1 MRNCLI
7 TKLKGVCQN
16 NDLLKI
22 GELKVLVDTEGK
34 DYMFNVTAT
43 DCKLVVSEGITVKS
57 TTNSEVLPGT
67 EFNAGRSYILN
78 GKGTLSIS
86 NKYTIDTF
94 YFPVQ
99 YNKVFDFSK
108 SDFNSLKYSKGIKKI
123 EVNSDS
129 FLFSLDSLTDINIE
143 SVSITSKNLVGELSG
158 LISKNGITKISITS
172 DYVTG
177 SVDMSKSAKS
187 LNYLYSGNNTFT
199 WETERNS
206 DSFIISLPYAN
217 MGNYIDAMLIN
228 QAKCQ
233 ASTNSNKTISVVGTR
248 TSASDAAIQ
257 TLQSKGYTVSVP
269 SATE

>member
-1 MRNCLI
+1 MGNCLI
-7 TKLKGVCQN
+7 TKLKGICQN

-34 DYMFNVTAT
+34 DYIVSVVAT

-57 TTNSEVLPGT
+57 ATNKEVLPGT
-67 EFNAGRSYILN
+67 EFNAGIYTLN

-94 YFPVQ
+94 SFATSQ
-99 YNKVFDFSK
+99 NKAFDFSK
-108 SDFNSLKYSKGIKKI
+108 SDFDSLKYSKSLKNIVI
-123 EVNSDS
+123 ASDS

-143 SVSITSKNLVGELSG
+143 RVNISSKNLVGELSG
-158 LISKNGITKISITS
+158 LISKDGISYIEIAS

-187 LNYLYSGNNTFT
+187 LNYLYSSNNTFT
-199 WETERNS
+199 WETERSS
-206 DSFIISLPYAN
+206 DSFIITLPYAN

-228 QAKCQ
+228 QAKCN
-233 ASTNSNKTISVVGTR
+233 ASTESYKKIIAAGTR
-248 TSASDAAIQ
+248 TSASNAAIQ
-257 TLQSKGYTVSVP
+257 ALQSKGYTVSVP
-269 SATE
+269 AATE

>member
-1 MRNCLI
+1 MGNCLI

-22 GELKVLVDTEGK
+22 GELKVLVDTEGQ
-34 DYMFNVTAT
+34 DYYFNVIAT

-57 TTNSEVLPGT
+57 NNSEVLSGT
-67 EFNAGRSYILN
+67 EFNAGEYKLN

-94 YFPVQ
+94 YFPVT
-99 YNKVFDFSK
+99 YNTVFDFSK
-108 SDFNSLKYSKGIKKI
+108 SDFNSLKYSKGIKSI
-123 EVNSDS
+123 LVASDS

-143 SVSITSKNLVGELSG
+143 SVSISSNNLVGELSG
-158 LISKNGITKISITS
+158 LISKNGIVKISIVS
-172 DYVTG
+172 DKITG
-177 SVDMSKSAKS
+177 SVDISKSAKS
-187 LNYLYSGNNTFT
+187 LTHLYSQYNTFT
-199 WETERNS
+199 WETERSS
-206 DSFIISLPYAN
+206 DSFIITIPYAN

-233 ASTNSNKTISVVGTR
+233 ASTNSDKTISVGGTR

-269 SATE
+269 AATE

>member
-1 MRNCLI
+1 MGNCLI
-7 TKLKGVCQN
+7 TKLKGISQN

-34 DYMFNVTAT
+34 DYAISLIAT
-43 DCKLVVSEGITVKS
+43 DCKLVISKGITVKS
-57 TTNSEVLPGT
+57 TTNSEVFSGT
-67 EFNAGRSYILN
+67 EFNAGSYKLN

-94 YFPVQ
+94 SFAAPQ
-99 YNKVFDFSK
+99 NKVFDFSK
-108 SDFNSLKYSKGIKKI
+108 SDFDSLKYSKSIKNI
-123 EVNSDS
+123 LVASDS

-143 SVSITSKNLVGELSG
+143 SVSISSKNLVGELSG
-158 LISKNGITKISITS
+158 LISKDGIAKISITS

-177 SVDMSKSAKS
+177 SVDVSKSAKS
-187 LNYLYSGNNTFT
+187 LNYLYSSNNTFT

-206 DSFIISLPYAN
+206 DSFIITFPYAN

-228 QAKCQ
+228 QAKCK
-233 ASTNSNKTISVVGTR
+233 ASTNSNKTINVSGTR

-269 SATE
+269 AATE

>member
-1 MRNCLI
+1 MGNCLI
-7 TKLKGVCQN
+7 TKLKGSCQN

-34 DYMFNVTAT
+34 DYIVIVTAT

-57 TTNSEVLPGT
+57 TTNSEVLSGT
-67 EFNAGRSYILN
+67 EFNAGSYSLN

-86 NKYTIDTF
+86 NKYTIDNF
-94 YFPVQ
+94 SFAVPQ
-99 YNKVFDFSK
+99 NKVFDFSK
-108 SDFNSLKYSKGIKKI
+108 SDFDSLKYSKSLKKI
-123 EVNSDS
+123 LVASDS
-129 FLFSLDSLTDINIE
+129 FSFSLDSLTNINIE
-143 SVSITSKNLVGELSG
+143 SVSISSKNLVGELSG
-158 LISKNGITKISITS
+158 LISKEGIGYIAITS

-199 WETERNS
+199 WETERDS
-206 DSFIISLPYAN
+206 DSYIITLPYAN

-228 QAKCQ
+228 QAKCK
-233 ASTNSNKTISVVGTR
+233 ASLNSTKKINVAGTR
-248 TSASDAAIQ
+248 TSASDSAIQ

-269 SATE
+269 AATE

>member
-1 MRNCLI
+1 MGNCLI
-7 TKLKGVCQN
+7 TKLKGICQN

-34 DYMFNVTAT
+34 NYIVSLIAA

-57 TTNSEVLPGT
+57 TTNSEVLSGT
-67 EFNAGRSYILN
+67 EFNAGSYTLN

-94 YFPVQ
+94 FFPATQ
-99 YNKVFDFSK
+99 NKVFDFSK
-108 SDFNSLKYSKGIKKI
+108 SDFNSLKYSKGLKNIL
-123 EVNSDS
+123 VASDS

-143 SVSITSKNLVGELSG
+143 SVNISSKNLVGELSG
-158 LISKNGITKISITS
+158 LISKNGIVKITITS

-187 LNYLYSGNNTFT
+187 LNYLYSSNNTFT

-206 DSFIISLPYAN
+206 DSFIITLPYAK

-228 QAKCQ
+228 QAKCK
-233 ASTNSNKTISVVGTR
+233 ASTESTKKISVAGTR

-269 SATE
+269 AATE

>member
-1 MRNCLI
+1 MGNCLI
-7 TKLKGVCQN
+7 TKLKGICQN

-34 DYMFNVTAT
+34 DYIVKVVAT
-43 DCKLVVSEGITVKS
+43 DCKLVISEGITVKS
-57 TTNSEVLPGT
+57 TANSEVLSGT
-67 EFNAGRSYILN
+67 EFDAGTYKLN

-94 YFPVQ
+94 SFPATH
-99 YNKVFDFSK
+99 NKVFDYSK
-108 SDFNSLKYSKGIKKI
+108 SDFDSLKYSKSLKNI
-123 EVNSDS
+123 EVASDS

-143 SVSITSKNLVGELSG
+143 SVSISSKNLVGEISG
-158 LISKNGITKISITS
+158 LISKNGITKIEISS

-187 LNYLYSGNNTFT
+187 LKYLYSSNNTFT

-206 DSFIISLPYAN
+206 DSFIITLPYSN

-228 QAKCQ
+228 QAKCK
-233 ASTNSNKTISVVGTR
+233 ASTDSKKIINVAGTR

-269 SATE
+269 AATE

>member
-1 MRNCLI
+1 MGNCLI
-7 TKLKGVCQN
+7 TKLKGICQN

-34 DYMFNVTAT
+34 DYIVRLAAT
-43 DCKLVVSEGITVKS
+43 DCKLVVSVGITVKS
-57 TTNSEVLPGT
+57 VTSSEVLSGT
-67 EFNAGRSYILN
+67 EFNAGSYKLN

-94 YFPVQ
+94 SFAAAQ
-99 YNKVFDFSK
+99 NKVFDFSK
-108 SDFNSLKYSKGIKKI
+108 SDFNSLKYSKGLKNIL
-123 EVNSDS
+123 VASDS

-143 SVSITSKNLVGELSG
+143 SVNISSKNLVGELSG
-158 LISKNGITKISITS
+158 LISKDGIAKIAITS

-177 SVDMSKSAKS
+177 SVDISKSAKS

-206 DSFIISLPYAN
+206 DSFIITLPYAN

-228 QAKCQ
+228 QAKCK
-233 ASTNSNKTISVVGTR
+233 ASTESTKKINVAGTR

-257 TLQSKGYTVSVP
+257 TLQSKGYTVSAP
-269 SATE
+269 AATE

>member
-1 MRNCLI
+1 MGNCLI
-7 TKLKGVCQN
+7 TKLKGSCQN

-34 DYMFNVTAT
+34 DYIVSVVAT
-43 DCKLVVSEGITVKS
+43 DCKLVFSEGITVKEP
-57 TTNSEVLPGT
+57 TNNEVLSGT
-67 EFNAGRSYILN
+67 EFNTGNYKLN

-86 NKYTIDTF
+86 NKYTIDTIS
-94 YFPVQ
+94 FPAPQ
-99 YNKVFDFSK
+99 NKVFDYSK
-108 SDFNSLKYSKGIKKI
+108 SDFDSLKYSKSLKKI
-123 EVNSDS
+123 EVTSDS

-143 SVSITSKNLVGELSG
+143 SVSISSKNLVGELSG
-158 LISKNGITKISITS
+158 LISKDGIAKIEITS

-187 LNYLYSGNNTFT
+187 LNYLYSSNNTFT

-206 DSFIISLPYAN
+206 DSFIIALPYAN

-228 QAKCQ
+228 QAKCK
-233 ASTNSNKTISVVGTR
+233 ASTESTKKISATGTR
-248 TSASDAAIQ
+248 TLASDAAIQ

-269 SATE
+269 AATE